1 MKLQH
6 AINVVMVI
14 LIALFSSNVQTAE
27 WSGHGALDFR
37 LYTQSPSYAV
47 QNDNTLNPSV
57 MLQPEFRHEWNSG
70 YDRFTFIPFGRV
82 DSQDK
87 NRTHFDIR
95 EFNWLHQ
102 SSNWDLRTGIGNVF
116 WGTTESRHLVDVV
129 NQIDLVENLNGEEK
143 LGQPMLNLNIPS
155 DFGNFSLFYLPYF
168 RDRTFPARSG
178 RLRFELPVDTK
189 EPVFDGINR
198 WHPSFAGR
206 WSHTYGDW
214 DIGLAHF
221 WGIGREPSLR
231 VNSPGDSNIPPTAL
245 IPHYDLIHQTSI
257 DIQGAVG
264 NWLWKLEAIT
274 RSGQGKKRF
283 FAAVAGFE
291 YTHYGVL
298 GSNADLG
305 LLMEY
310 LYDDRDFTAPPTPFN
325 NDLFF
330 GFRLNL
336 NDTPDT
342 QLIVSNTIDFET
354 QASIFSL
361 NASRRLGDKWR
372 IEAETTLF
380 LNVTSNDLT
389 KGQSKDILTGMR
401 KDDYFQIR
409 LVRFF

>member
-1 MKLQH
+1 MRLQH
-6 AINVVMVI
+6 AINIAMAI
-14 LIALFSSNVQTAE
+14 LIVFFSSKAQTIE
-27 WSGHGALDFR
+27 WSGHGAVDFR
-37 LYTQSPSYAV
+37 LYTQSPSYIV

-57 MLQPEFRHEWNSG
+57 MLQPELRHEWNSG
-70 YDRFTFIPFGRV
+70 SDRFTFIPFGRV

-102 SSNWDLRTGIGNVF
+102 SSNWDLRAGIGNVF

-168 RDRTFPARSG
+168 RDRTYPARSG
-178 RLRFELPVDTK
+178 RLRFELPVDVK

-231 VNSPGDSNIPPTAL
+231 GNSPSDSTTPSTAL

-274 RSGQGKKRF
+274 RSGQGKNRI

-305 LLMEY
+305 FLMEY

-342 QLIVSNTIDFET
+342 QLIVSNTFDLET

-361 NASRRLGDKWR
+361 NASRRLDNKWR
-372 IEAETTLF
+372 IEAETRLF
-380 LNVTSNDLT
+380 MNITSNDVRR
-389 KGQSKDILTGMR
+389 GPSEDILTGMR
-401 KDDYFQIR
+401 RDDYFQIR
-409 LVRFF
+409 LIRFF